1 MEKHIYNEQTGISYT
16 MHGDYYLPDLML
28 TSKRFVMSSESCLS
42 TRRTMRNCVILRNEK
57 NAKKKSVAVNNGH
70 ALKALAHEMGQCAA
84 ADLSALKGFG
94 DVSQTR
100 FSSVSA

>member
-1 MEKHIYNEQTGISYT
+1 M
-16 MHGDYYLPDLML
+16 
-28 TSKRFVMSSESCLS
+28 
-42 TRRTMRNCVILRNEK
+42 ILRNEK
-57 NAKKKSVAVNNGH
+57 NVNKKSVAVNNGH
-70 ALKALAHEMGQCAA
+70 ALKALAHKMWQCAA

>member
-1 MEKHIYNEQTGISYT
+1 M
-16 MHGDYYLPDLML
+16 
-28 TSKRFVMSSESCLS
+28 
-42 TRRTMRNCVILRNEK
+42 ILRNEK